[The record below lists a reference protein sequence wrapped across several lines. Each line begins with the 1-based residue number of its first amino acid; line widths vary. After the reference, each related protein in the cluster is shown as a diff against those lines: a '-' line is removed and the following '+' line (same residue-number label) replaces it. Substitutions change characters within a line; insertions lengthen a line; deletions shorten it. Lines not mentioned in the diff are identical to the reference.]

1 MEEHCQYQTCKE
13 LSKICTIMNKL
24 LGEIHN
30 GYEMFTKKIPTNIKF
45 QKQRKQAA
53 SLKEEI

>member
-1 MEEHCQYQTCKE
+1 
-13 LSKICTIMNKL
+13 MNKL